1 MTDDPKRILFPFT
14 ERKKQ
19 KAWNKTGGKY
29 VLKERKQNLPKTDRG
44 SLELKAKEFLDDKS
58 AFYNGSEG
66 DDSDNND
73 ENYNKNNEDK
83 QLSEGFTNDY
93 YKINPPILLQ
103 KLINDFVIWMLCGG
117 TLLLVKDVAN
127 SHSFVRIWNFTCEKE
142 NCLSNSLKIRPISPQ
157 GNRYFEINR
166 AVVFAFYY
174 ISHSGAKRSASIL
187 KILLTFIALINLVI
201 SLVYT
206 VCSRNE

>member
-73 ENYNKNNEDK
+73 
-83 QLSEGFTNDY
+83 
-93 YKINPPILLQ
+93 
-103 KLINDFVIWMLCGG
+103 W
-117 TLLLVKDVAN
+117 
-127 SHSFVRIWNFTCEKE
+127 
-142 NCLSNSLKIRPISPQ
+142 
-157 GNRYFEINR
+157 
-166 AVVFAFYY
+166 
-174 ISHSGAKRSASIL
+174 
-187 KILLTFIALINLVI
+187 
-201 SLVYT
+201 
-206 VCSRNE
+206 